1 VGCNSGD
8 AGGPGAPAVAA
19 GDCDSRQVTWTS
31 GVDTPNDGFNISLSA
46 QAGWDTDTVLTYH
59 WATVASD
66 FCGVGNYPGQPG
78 IDYVIVHTPG

>member
-1 VGCNSGD
+1 
-8 AGGPGAPAVAA
+8 
-19 GDCDSRQVTWTS
+19 VTWTS

>member
-1 VGCNSGD
+1 
-8 AGGPGAPAVAA
+8 
-19 GDCDSRQVTWTS
+19 
-31 GVDTPNDGFNISLSA
+31 VDTPNDGFNISLSA